1 MEAPA
6 LGLIALIASSAFLVL
21 CLMCAWRLATVLAEE
36 VCLRNGRNRG
46 LYWCWKAACLL
57 ASLVPTSAVT
67 FILAVLVYI
76 TIGDSVTSGGA
87 GLVLAVAIG
96 VVGNHID
103 RQVSSGWTYYWE
115 KIHDSLRGALPPIRR
130 TVDGIPQC
138 QRSFYNTRH
147 LLILNS
153 VDRVGRE
160 STVLNILDGSV
171 CTRRRPCRGHGGCLP
186 TEIRESKDYR
196 SA

>member
-1 MEAPA
+1 MEAPT
-6 LGLIALIASSAFLVL
+6 LGLIALIASAAFLVL
-21 CLMCAWRLATVLAEE
+21 CLVCSWRLATALAEE
-36 VCLRNGRNRG
+36 VSMRNGRNRV
-46 LYWCWKAACLL
+46 LYRSWKGACLL
-57 ASLVPTSAVT
+57 ASLLPTSTVT
-67 FILAVLVYI
+67 FMLALLVYV
-76 TIGDSVTSGGA
+76 TIGDSVASGGA

-115 KIHDSLRGALPPIRR
+115 KIHDSLRGALPPIPR
-130 TVDGIPQC
+130 TVAGIPQC

-147 LLILNS
+147 LLILSS

-171 CTRRRPCRGHGGCLP
+171 CTRRHPCTGHGGCLP
-186 TEIRESKDYR
+186 SEIRERKDYH